1 MPVVAPFP
9 STRLYRDL
17 DMNFQPH
24 PATGDVRTREGIDAI
39 KRAVKSLVLTSFY
52 DYPYEPRIGSR
63 VPKLLF
69 ENIDLS
75 LEIDLKESIYEVLS
89 NYEPDRVEIIEI
101 ITDFQNDR
109 NGVNI
114 VITFNALNIGVDSV
128 NFFLQ
133 RVR

>member
-1 MPVVAPFP
+1 MPAVATFP
-9 STRLYRDL
+9 ATRLYRDL

-24 PATGDVRTREGIDAI
+24 PTTGDVRTKEGADAVR
-39 KRAVKSLVLTSFY
+39 RAVKNLVLTAFY

-63 VPKLLF
+63 VPRLLF
-69 ENIDLS
+69 ENIDMS

-89 NYEPDRVEIIEI
+89 NYETRIDIVDIV
-101 ITDFQNDR
+101 TDFNNDR
-109 NGVNI
+109 HGVNI
-114 VITFNALNIGVDSV
+114 VITFNVLNIGTDSV